1 MVTPLT
7 VYKASAGSGKTFTLA
22 TEYISLLV
30 ENPMNYRTILAVT
43 FTNKATEEMKM
54 RILSQLYGI
63 WKQLPDSDDYVKTVQ
78 KKTGLDTKVISER
91 AGISLSNLLNNYNY
105 FRVETIDTFFQ
116 SVMRNMARELDL
128 TTNLRIGL
136 NDYQVEELAVDQLIA
151 DLSTTDAMLQWIL
164 RYIMENIS
172 DDKSWNVIGQIKQF
186 GRHIFS
192 DAYKD
197 VSRTLEEKLA
207 EPGFFDQYAT
217 RLREL
222 RQSAE
227 QRMKQFADNFFDI
240 LESEGLTVDDFPY
253 GKSGLCSFFL
263 KLRQG
268 QFDEGIVGKRVTDS
282 VGDPSKWYKKNH
294 PRRDLIH
301 ALADSTLGSL
311 LRQALNERPIQ
322 WRLFKSADLTLRH
335 LSQLRL
341 LSSIEQ
347 KVHELNQDANR
358 FLLSDTQQL
367 LHSLIGDSDS
377 PFIFEKIGAQLE
389 HVMID
394 EFQDTSTV
402 QWQNFRVLL
411 DEAMSHEGSSNLIVG
426 DVKQSIYR
434 WRAGDWRLLND
445 IESQFDARQVETRCL
460 DTNYRSQ
467 RRIITFNN
475 TFFQQAARLEYLSLQ
490 EINEAEADQLGRA
503 YADVVQQIPE
513 KRPDEG
519 YVRIELLPAEDY
531 QTQVFQRLTETV
543 SELLETGA
551 TQQQIAILVR
561 TNAVIPLIAQYFMEQ
576 MPEVTI
582 VSDEAFRL
590 DASNDVCLLIN
601 AMRLL
606 VRPDDQLTKA
616 AIAKSYHQDILQ
628 DYLGDGIHLLSVSS
642 YHDDSHPSSLDTL
655 LPEAYIAHF
664 SDLRSLPLY
673 DLAEHLYTIFGL
685 ERLTEQSAYVCAF
698 YDHLV
703 NYVNENAAD
712 ISAFLTEWDETLCA
726 KTIQSDETTGVRIFS
741 IHKSKGLEYEH
752 VIIPFCD
759 WQLEKQSGNILWC
772 QPSEAPFN
780 DLPIVPVDY
789 SQKQMMGTIFE
800 ADYRHEHLQNTVDN
814 LNLLYVA
821 FTRARSSLFVIG
833 RRKASGTRSLLIEQT
848 LPLLTDALRESD
860 PNADILLEGLDDDTA
875 TLRLTYGTLSYHNYP
890 LGLPLATEGTQEFSI
905 VNSQL
910 TSNPFLQPYVPLPVA
925 IRTFSSKVSF
935 RQSNRSKAFVEAED
949 EEAAR
954 QQNYIQ
960 TGSILH
966 EIFSTI
972 RTTADIPDALQRLQ
986 SEGIIYDGSLTP
998 ERITGMLQKRLKDPR
1013 VADWFSGHWTLFN
1026 ECSILSIEDGQV
1038 CQHRPDRVMTDG
1050 NQWIVVD
1057 FKFGSPKPE
1066 YHDQVRHY
1074 MQLISDMTASSAN
1087 SASDIPHSSNIKG
1100 YLWYVYS
1107 NHIEEVK

>member
-268 QFDEGIVGKRVTDS
+268 QFDEGIEGKRVTDS

-445 IESQFDARQVETRCL
+445 IESQFDTRQVETRCL

-551 TQQQIAILVR
+551 TPQQIAILVR

-590 DASNDVCLLIN
+590 DASNAVCLLIN

-664 SDLRSLPLY
+664 SDLRALPLY

-772 QPSEAPFN
+772 QPTEAPFN

-833 RRKASGTRSLLIEQT
+833 RRKASGTRSLLIEQS

-875 TLRLTYGTLSYHNYP
+875 TLRLIYGALPSRNQGDRSRDSLGKSDHGPVP
-890 LGLPLATEGTQEFSI
+890 LIS
-905 VNSQL
+905 
-910 TSNPFLQPYVPLPVA
+910 SNPFLQPYVPLPVA

-1013 VADWFSGHWTLFN
+1013 VADWFSGNWALFN

-1066 YHDQVRHY
+1066 YHDQVRRY